1 MKTERILSI
10 VLVTVFLASVVSLA
24 ITPAAADMYYEIPG
38 DINPHDNVLTKD
50 ELVNAILPYMLD
62 KGDFTLDDVGDAS
75 YVYAYWNG
83 EPKTVMEKD
92 NREVTFYRPIERVV
106 STFAMINRAI
116 MALGCC
122 DRLVGAA
129 HICAMPEE
137 ERACGG
143 KLLELPEVRGKT
155 EFIASLRPDI
165 VIGHLRGDPEDY
177 QKKVYTLCVAYGQTN
192 FPSSMEI
199 GRERTCTGINFY
211 GEVLDKQEEA
221 EELISFINEKYD
233 LVTDITSQIPDS
245 EKPKA
250 CAVLGKGIVTGAQG
264 GLGGGSGCIPY
275 DDAGAISLRKDLG
288 KDQEV
293 FGTISVEQ
301 LIKWNPD
308 VIFVS
313 FSEYGGT
320 PSLTVEQVLADPQL
334 QMVNA
339 VKTGSVYYITG
350 CCCWEPTQRIITN
363 SMYMAKMFYPDEF
376 KDLDVEK
383 EGNEVFERFYGI
395 AGLWTEMAD
404 ELGYYREFVDNPPE
418 QGKWQNVPE

>member
-1 MKTERILSI
+1 MRKILSI
-10 VLVTVFLASVVSLA
+10 VLVMVFLVSAVPMA
-24 ITPAAADMYYEIPG
+24 ITPAAADMHYEIPG
-38 DINPHDNVLTKD
+38 DINPHDDKLTKD
-50 ELVNAILPYMLD
+50 ELVSMILPYMLD
-62 KGDFTLDDVGDAS
+62 EGDFTLDDVGDAA
-75 YVYAYWNG
+75 YVYVHWDG
-83 EPKTVMEKD
+83 EPKTVMAKD
-92 NREVTFYRPIERVV
+92 NREVKFYRPIERVV

-143 KLLELPEVRGKT
+143 KLLELPDVRGKT
-155 EFIASLRPDI
+155 ELIASLRPDI
-165 VIGHLRGDPEDY
+165 VIGGSSTYHE
-177 QKKVYTLCVAYGQTN
+177 KVYTPCVSYGQTG
-192 FPSSMEI
+192 FTSMEI
-199 GRERTCTGINFY
+199 GRERTCIGINFY

-233 LVTDITSQIPDS
+233 MVTDITSQIPDS

-250 CAVLGKGIVTGAQG
+250 CAVKGKGAVTGAQG

-301 LIKWNPD
+301 LVKWNPD

-320 PSLTVEQVLADPQL
+320 PSLTVEQVLADSKL

-350 CCCWEPTQRIITN
+350 CCCWEPTQRLITN
-363 SMYMAKMFYPDEF
+363 SMYMAKIFYPDKF

-383 EGNEVFERFYGI
+383 EGNEVFERFFGI
-395 AGLWTEMAD
+395 DGLWTEMAD
-404 ELGYYREFVDNPPE
+404 ELGYYREFIDNPPE
-418 QGKWQNVPE
+418 EGKWQNVPE